1 MICLLAKP
9 KKYYKCTECGYKSS
23 NWMGKCSSCDSWNTF
38 VEYMENKSK
47 KKTKNISGDISVKP
61 LVEDSIETDD
71 ERISVNINEV
81 DRVLGG
87 GLVKGS
93 LVLLGGEPG
102 IGKSTLTLQIAHKLA
117 KNNNKILYI
126 SGEESANQISIRAKR
141 LSAFNENI
149 YIMSITDI
157 NSIHEHLNSST
168 YDLVIADSIQTIYDS
183 QYDSSPGSTVQI
195 REVTSSFMSFAKR
208 ENVPVII
215 IGHVTKKGQIAGPKL
230 MEHMVDTVL
239 YLSGESNNYRL
250 LKGHKNRFGSVEEVG
265 VFSMDGDGLCEVE
278 NPSNLFLRER
288 PINSSGSTVVPIS
301 EGNRVILVE
310 LQALVAPSSYGN
322 PQRIASG
329 IDRGR
334 ANLILAVLE
343 KRLGLNLSERDA
355 HFNIVGGLN
364 VKEPALDLALAAAI
378 ISSYLDYD
386 IPSNAVFFGEIG
398 LSGEVRSVQAD
409 NNRIKE
415 AKKMD
420 FSQIVL
426 PKGNIKGKTFEKVDL
441 HPISNVNE
449 LFKLIKNNF

>member
-1 MICLLAKP
+1 MAKT
-9 KKYYKCTECGYKSS
+9 KKYYKCTECGYKST
-23 NWMGKCSSCDSWNTF
+23 NWMGKCSSCNSWNTF
-38 VEYMENKSK
+38 VEYIEK
-47 KKTKNISGDISVKP
+47 KNNNSSKNISGDITVKP
-61 LVEDSIETDD
+61 LIEKSLGTED
-71 ERISVNINEV
+71 ERISINIKEV

-102 IGKSTLTLQIAHKLA
+102 IGKSTITLQIAKKLA
-117 KNNNKILYI
+117 ENNKKVLYI
-126 SGEESANQISIRAKR
+126 SGEESINQISIRAKR
-141 LSAFNENI
+141 LNAFNNNI
-149 YIMSITDI
+149 LIMSITDI
-157 NSIHEHLNSST
+157 NSIYKHLNGKD
-168 YDLVIADSIQTIYDS
+168 YDLIIADSIQTIYDS
-183 QYDSSPGSTVQI
+183 QYESSPGSTVQI
-195 REVTSSFMSFAKR
+195 REVTSSFMSFAKK

-250 LKGHKNRFGSVEEVG
+250 LKSHKNRFGSVEEVG
-265 VFSMDGDGLCEVE
+265 VFSMESDGLGEVE

-310 LQALVAPSSYGN
+310 LQALVASSNYGN

-343 KRLGLNLSERDA
+343 KRLGLNLSERDV
-355 HFNIVGGLN
+355 HFNIVGGLK

-378 ISSYLDYD
+378 ISSYLDYN
-386 IPSNAVFFGEIG
+386 IPSDTIFFGEIG
-398 LSGEVRSVQAD
+398 LSGEVRSVQAYK
-409 NNRIKE
+409 NRISE

-420 FSQIVL
+420 FKQIVL
-426 PKGNIKGKTFEKVDL
+426 PAGNKSDNSLENINL
-441 HPISNVNE
+441 YPIANVNE
-449 LFKLIKNNF
+449 LFNLIKNDF

>member
-1 MICLLAKP
+1 MAKP
-9 KKYYKCTECGYKSS
+9 KKYYKCTECGYKST

-38 VEYMENKSK
+38 VEYIEEK
-47 KKTKNISGDISVKP
+47 KNSPNKNISGDITVKP
-61 LVEDSIETDD
+61 LIEKSLEAEDD
-71 ERISVNINEV
+71 RISINIKEV

-87 GLVKGS
+87 GLVTGS

-102 IGKSTLTLQIAHKLA
+102 IGKSTLTLQIAKKLA
-117 KNNNKILYI
+117 ENNKKVLYI
-126 SGEESANQISIRAKR
+126 SGEESVNQISIRAKR
-141 LSAFNENI
+141 LNAFNENI

-157 NSIHEHLNSST
+157 NSIYKHLNDKD
-168 YDLVIADSIQTIYDS
+168 YDLIIADSIQTIYDS
-183 QYDSSPGSTVQI
+183 QYESSPGSTVQI
-195 REVTSSFMSFAKR
+195 REVTSSFMSYAKK

-250 LKGHKNRFGSVEEVG
+250 LKSHKNRFGSVEEVG
-265 VFSMDGDGLCEVE
+265 VFSMESDGLGEVS

-288 PINSSGSTVVPIS
+288 PINASGSTVVPIS

-310 LQALVAPSSYGN
+310 LQALVASSNYGN

-343 KRLGLNLSERDA
+343 KRLGLNLSERDV
-355 HFNIVGGLN
+355 HFNIVGGLK

-378 ISSYLDYD
+378 ISSYLDYN
-386 IPSNAVFFGEIG
+386 IPSDTIFFGEIG
-398 LSGEVRSVQAD
+398 LSGEVRSVQAYK
-409 NNRIKE
+409 NRISE

-420 FSQIVL
+420 FKQIVL
-426 PKGNIKGKTFEKVDL
+426 PKGNKKDASFQNISL
-441 HPISNVNE
+441 HPIANVNE
-449 LFKLIKNNF
+449 LFNLIKNTF